1 MKRAFLLGALL
12 FSSSVLANNPI
23 TEAVKDQAWPMYKCN
38 IDVNGQ
44 DVETVTDETQYT
56 KYQLIGMGQEMF
68 IYPIG
73 DSSDVTLIIDKLGVM
88 KNETG
93 KLGAIAYIYKD
104 KQVIGKYTGSCV
116 QVKK

>member
-1 MKRAFLLGALL
+1 MKQAILLGALL
-12 FSSSVLANNPI
+12 FSTSVLANNPI
-23 TEAVKDQAWPMYKCN
+23 TEAVKDQAWPLYKCT

-44 DVETVTDETQYT
+44 TVETLTDETQYT

-73 DSSDVTLIIDKLGVM
+73 DNSDVTLMVTKPDSILNNTSKI
-88 KNETG
+88 
-93 KLGAIAYIYKD
+93 GAIAYIYKD
-104 KQVIGKYTGSCV
+104 KVIIGKYVGTCI

>member
-12 FSSSVLANNPI
+12 FSTSVLANNPI
-23 TEAVKDQAWPMYKCN
+23 TEAVKDQAWPLYQCT

-44 DVETVTDETQYT
+44 EVITVTDETQYT
-56 KYQLIGMGQEMF
+56 KYQLVGMGQEMF

-73 DSSDVTLIIDKLGVM
+73 DNSDVTLMIDKSGIL
-88 KNETG
+88 NSTG

-104 KQVIGKYTGSCV
+104 KAIIGKYIGSCV

>member
-23 TEAVKDQAWPMYKCN
+23 TEAVKDQAWPLYQCT

-44 DVETVTDETQYT
+44 QVQTETNDTQYS
-56 KYQLIGMGQEMF
+56 KYQLVGFGQEMF

-73 DSSDVTLIIDKLGVM
+73 DNSDVTLMVTKPDDI
-88 KNETG
+88 NSTN

-104 KQVIGKYTGSCV
+104 KVIIGKYTGYCV
-116 QVKK
+116 AKK